1 MCLYV
6 DRGLDGSFSILVSKG
21 KHLSSCGSSNSQ
33 SFSRNVFM
41 EHFLSSFCKLYETCV
56 TKREK
61 ATLINCTNGFNR
73 DKFGGG
79 RGIMN
84 NE

>member
-1 MCLYV
+1 MFICRYRFGWELFN
-6 DRGLDGSFSILVSKG
+6 FSQLREI
-21 KHLSSCGSSNSQ
+21 SQ
-33 SFSRNVFM
+33 FLWFLKFSVIFQKCF
-41 EHFLSSFCKLYETCV
+41 HGAIFSSFCKLYETCV